1 MKYSEIPDFP
11 FAMGDPETT
20 TRFGAGP
27 SAGPP
32 NSFMANNSS
41 RQIDDESLGYLVEYM
56 ELDEFLDEC
65 DLRLDAN
72 MGEAVTELDIDGF
85 LSTKNDP
92 EPFEIQQ
99 NQLKEAEVE
108 AQNNLLQKEST
119 PENQNSKRR
128 RVSSTS
134 MASNSNSSTG
144 STTSPLHTPSN
155 LNVKTDFGGVNGLRS
170 PGAPTFQE
178 IRQQQQ
184 NQQTTQQ
191 MGSAAQQNTQILI
204 PTKQNK
210 KPQVWPNSQTQPP
223 RVIQPGPSSSPIKQP
238 RKTQRKRQQSAPAPL
253 HVQVDSA
260 VVANTNITVQ
270 TTQTTMQQKPSI
282 FIVAPPE
289 VPLGTLSPIVQVGG
303 GSIVNGAPAGSISS
317 PTTPVTDD
325 IDYDDCEPNFVVPES
340 PASPGSTGKGKRK
353 RKMSISDNMKDDKYW
368 ERRRKNNAAAKRSR
382 EERLAKEAKIAQ
394 QANCLVQE
402 NIKLKEELKNA
413 IEENKSLRER
423 LQNYELN
430 DAV

>member
-11 FAMGDPETT
+11 FTMGDPETS
-20 TRFGAGP
+20 RFGTGP
-27 SAGPP
+27 SSGPP
-32 NSFMANNSS
+32 NSFMANNNS

-92 EPFEIQQ
+92 APFEIQP
-99 NQLKEAEVE
+99 NHQLNGDQVE
-108 AQNNLLQKEST
+108 AQNNLQSANS
-119 PENQNSKRR
+119 ENQNSKRR

-144 STTSPLHTPSN
+144 STTSSLTTPSSNN
-155 LNVKTDFGGVNGLRS
+155 LNVKTDFGRVQKTDFGGVQSLRS

-178 IRQQQQ
+178 LRQQQ

-191 MGSAAQQNTQILI
+191 MGSSVTQQSSQIII
-204 PTKQNK
+204 PNQKQQNK
-210 KPQVWPNSQTQPP
+210 KPQVWPNSQQTQRNPDI
-223 RVIQPGPSSSPIKQP
+223 RVIQPGPSSPQTKQP
-238 RKTQRKRQQSAPAPL
+238 RKTQRKRQQSAPATSL
-253 HVQVDSA
+253 DSA

-270 TTQTTMQQKPSI
+270 TTQQTTMQQKPSI

-289 VPLGTLSPIVQVGG
+289 VPLGTMAPIVQVG
-303 GSIVNGAPAGSISS
+303 SAGSTSAPS
-317 PTTPVTDD
+317 TPVTDS
-325 IDYDDCEPNFVVPES
+325 IDSNEPNFVIPDS
-340 PASPGSTGKGKRK
+340 PVTPSGKGRRK
-353 RKMSISDNMKDDKYW
+353 RKQSISDNMKDDKYW

-394 QANCLVQE
+394 QANVLVQE

-413 IEENKSLRER
+413 IDENKSLRER
-423 LQNYELN
+423 LRNYELSE
-430 DAV
+430 AV